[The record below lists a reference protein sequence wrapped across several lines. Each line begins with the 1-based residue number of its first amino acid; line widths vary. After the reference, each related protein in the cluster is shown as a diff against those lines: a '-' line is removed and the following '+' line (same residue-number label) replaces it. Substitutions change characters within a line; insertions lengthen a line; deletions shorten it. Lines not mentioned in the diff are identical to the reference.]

1 MQGVFAELNAASDTE
16 KELFQ
21 ALANTILHQS
31 KVLRESSNALDHRNI
46 KHRNARLNSQLLKR
60 LPNYLKLTPND
71 RVFKPFLDL
80 RVHQWPHIT
89 HKEC

>member
-21 ALANTILHQS
+21 ALANAILHQS

-46 KHRNARLNSQLLKR
+46 KHRNARLNSQLL
-60 LPNYLKLTPND
+60 
-71 RVFKPFLDL
+71 
-80 RVHQWPHIT
+80 
-89 HKEC
+89 